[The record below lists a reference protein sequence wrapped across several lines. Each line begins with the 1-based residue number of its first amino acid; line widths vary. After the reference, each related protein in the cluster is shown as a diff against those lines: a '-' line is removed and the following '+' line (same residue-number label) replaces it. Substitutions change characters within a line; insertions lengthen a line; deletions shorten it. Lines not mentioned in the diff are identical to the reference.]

1 MKDFKCK
8 TIGRCLREYS
18 HPLYDSLVLD
28 CNHFI
33 VTDVEMTQPKGSTID
48 KPRCGPNQYLYGFID
63 DVGFYVLLKYVV
75 DSSD

>member
-18 HPLYDSLVLD
+18 HPLYDTLVLD
-28 CNHFI
+28 CDHFI
-33 VTDVEMTQPKGSTID
+33 VTDCEMAKPTGQRSD
-48 KPRCGPNQYLYGFID
+48 KPRCGANQYMYGFVS
-63 DVGFYVLLKYVV
+63 DVGFYVLLKYII